1 MDSVSHTARAGTVFR
16 KAGGWAPVIA
26 MTFFAS
32 AVIAQDS
39 VEENAA
45 TEAVPVNS
53 TEAGTAA
60 EEALPEDALSGS
72 LDDSSG
78 SVEATREAVDELR
91 KQGWQIAGDMR
102 IGFVRAERDERDGS
116 VSTSSKLQGR
126 FRIGGTYHI
135 NDWLLGNAR
144 IASTCTSERCGF
156 DPTLDSIIDTQTSAD
171 EGKVTFD
178 QLYLHIFRRARFDIA
193 FGRLQ
198 TKFVARAGVFAK
210 SLDRNDSSGFNVNWT
225 DGAHATYHFENGS
238 IVHFIP
244 EYNDPDG
251 PSNVKRVPLD
261 FASSDARVSYFV
273 AWESQ
278 KRIGP
283 ITQRGFDVT
292 YLPSALLK
300 EGIPTGPIE
309 DYVGIVARMAT
320 ARPFGT
326 SGTRWNIAAEIGYA
340 PETPTRAALGL
351 PGQGD
356 ADGMA
361 FSFAAS
367 LMDLRPNH
375 SIGINYGRADPGWLL
390 SPQYRDN
397 EELIEVRYLWRRSR
411 ILALDFRLRGRRDL
425 VKLISET
432 RRRDEIDFFARFT
445 VGFTR

>member
-1 MDSVSHTARAGTVFR
+1 MILTPFSREAGSWSLLV
-16 KAGGWAPVIA
+16 ALV
-26 MTFFAS
+26 FFAS
-32 AVIAQDS
+32 AVAAQDS
-39 VEENAA
+39 VEDN
-45 TEAVPVNS
+45 
-53 TEAGTAA
+53 TAA
-60 EEALPEDALSGS
+60 EAKPEGITDAVLPAEDVLPEDALSGS

-78 SVEATREAVDELR
+78 SIESAREAAEDLLT
-91 KQGWQIAGDMR
+91 QGWQIAGDMR

-116 VSTSSKLQGR
+116 VSTNSNLQGR
-126 FRIGGTYHI
+126 FRIGGIYHI

-144 IASTCTSERCGF
+144 IATACTSDRCGF
-156 DPTLDSIIDTQTSAD
+156 DPTLDSTIDTQTSAN
-171 EGKVTFD
+171 EGEITFD
-178 QLYLHIFRRARFDIA
+178 QLYLHIFRRERFDIA

-210 SLDRNDSSGFNVNWT
+210 SLDRNDSNGFNVNWT
-225 DGAHATYHFENGS
+225 DGAHATYHFKNGS
-238 IVHFIP
+238 IIHFIP

-251 PSNVKRVPLD
+251 PSNVKRFPLN
-261 FASSDARVSYFV
+261 FSSSDARVSYFV

-278 KRIGP
+278 RRIGP

-300 EGIPTGPIE
+300 ERIPTGPIE

-351 PGQGD
+351 PGLGD

-361 FSFAAS
+361 FTFAAS

-375 SIGINYGRADPGWLL
+375 SIGINYGRAAPGWLL

-397 EELIEVRYLWRRSR
+397 EELIEIRYLWRRSR
-411 ILALDFRLRGRRDL
+411 ILALDFRIRGRRDL
-425 VKLISET
+425 VKPISEPQ
-432 RRRDEIDFFARFT
+432 RRDEIDFFARFT